1 MRLNSRELCC
11 IISITLYCTPQV
23 ALKTVQAVSIYG
35 GVISRL
41 DIKTSCKMSK
51 ADAFVL
57 IVIVASMTFRKANY
71 SEKEEDIV

>member
-1 MRLNSRELCC
+1 M
-11 IISITLYCTPQV
+11 

-41 DIKTSCKMSK
+41 DLKTSCKMSK

-57 IVIVASMTFRKANY
+57 IVIVASMTFRKRRKY
-71 SEKEEDIV
+71 SLIDFQFKK